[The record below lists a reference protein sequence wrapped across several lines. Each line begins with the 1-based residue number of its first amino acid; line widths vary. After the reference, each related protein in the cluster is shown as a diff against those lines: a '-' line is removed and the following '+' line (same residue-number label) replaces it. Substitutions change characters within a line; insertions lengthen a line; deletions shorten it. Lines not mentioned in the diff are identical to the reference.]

1 MTAIMI
7 WTSSLQEFVS
17 PLFECCSMT
26 ATKRK
31 QGFKAILSDN
41 WNEIKCKQS
50 IKSNKSSIRKKYKLR
65 EKL

>member
-1 MTAIMI
+1 MAAIMI

-50 IKSNKSSIRKKYKLR
+50 IKS
-65 EKL
+65 